1 MDNLAGDILH
11 GCLVVTC
18 TLFAFLSLV
27 WLREQILHGGGPD
40 WLEQEIPADPIPEPE
55 PPEQNVQDIDEG
67 DGAVPPAEG
76 IAQMDADINQQ
87 PDVQD
92 DAAAQQQAQ
101 QDDGGD
107 GNDLDGG
114 DDGNWNPMEW
124 NAAGEELT
132 WERLL
137 GLDGSLV
144 FLEHV
149 FWVCYS
155 PLPPCGSLYFAFF
168 RLCP

>member
-40 WLEQEIPADPIPEPE
+40 WLEQEMPADPIPEPE
-55 PPEQNVQDIDEG
+55 PPEPGAQDVD
-67 DGAVPPAEG
+67 DVDAMPPAEG

-92 DAAAQQQAQ
+92 DAVQQPQAQ
-101 QDDGGD
+101 PDDAGGD

-149 FWVCYS
+149 FWVRYS
-155 PLPPCGSLYFAFF
+155 QVL
-168 RLCP
+168 LCARF